1 MNLNRFKINNIYI
14 YNVNKL
20 VIKELNL
27 FNKN

>member
-14 YNVNKL
+14 NNVNKL

>member
-27 FNKN
+27 FNKT